1 MADTMSLSR
10 KLYTLPG
17 QYYSKES
24 ILRFKS
30 SEKFPEHFCAL
41 PNWKSRNEYMQ
52 RTVTRTFSLKKAKDF
67 LDSSSEQI
75 LIEQEMVPI
84 PWATLHGIFAESG
97 ENRDKI
103 ILHNNSHLKEV
114 FEKIGVCLYTNMHT
128 KSACSAFSCPK
139 FEFNNEGKEE
149 GPDKLPKKEDEEID
163 YEKIDFDELCGEES
177 NEYEEGE
184 IDYGDEN
191 G

>member
-1 MADTMSLSR
+1 MLISR

-30 SEKFPEHFCAL
+30 SEKFPEHFCGL
-41 PNWKSRNEYMQ
+41 PNWKARNEYMQ
-52 RTVTRTFSLKKAKDF
+52 HAATRTFSLKKARDF
-67 LDSSSEQI
+67 LDSSSEQN
-75 LIEQEMVPI
+75 LPSQEMVPI
-84 PWATLHGIFAESG
+84 PWATLYGIFAESG

-114 FEKIGVCLYTNMHT
+114 FEKTGVCLYTNMHT

-139 FEFNNEGKEE
+139 FKFTNEKEGKE
-149 GPDKLPKKEDEEID
+149 DEID
-163 YEKIDFDELCGEES
+163 YEQIDFDELSDED
-177 NEYEEGE
+177 EEGE
-184 IDYGDEN
+184 IDYGNEN
-191 G
+191 E

>member
-114 FEKIGVCLYTNMHT
+114 FEKTGKCLYTNMHT
-128 KSACSAFSCPK
+128 KEQCWAFSCPK
-139 FEFNNEGKEE
+139 FKFNNEN
-149 GPDKLPKKEDEEID
+149 EDEEID
-163 YEKIDFDELCGEES
+163 YEKIDFDELNGEES
-177 NEYEEGE
+177 EDEEGE

-191 G
+191 E